1 MNPAGSILNFV
12 SNKIAIFGIPR
23 PIAPIDVVQG
33 FREAFK
39 KTIYQTLDIVQISEK
54 PQGWYG
60 HCFIFDNLERFHFH
74 IVYSSSVTF
83 ARDKTVLLIFSLR
96 LY

>member
-39 KTIYQTLDIVQISEK
+39 KKTIYQTLDIVQIPPLPIGGMDIAS
-54 PQGWYG
+54 
-60 HCFIFDNLERFHFH
+60 F
-74 IVYSSSVTF
+74 
-83 ARDKTVLLIFSLR
+83 LII
-96 LY
+96 